1 MACLQSMDQQ
11 FLQMPNVDRLINIC
25 YNILVT
31 EDSGGFKKS
40 LIIPPRRYM
49 YHILFTSTRM
59 RLQRLI
65 LRGRFLILGNKY

>member
-31 EDSGGFKKS
+31 EDSGGSKK
-40 LIIPPRRYM
+40 LNNTTEAIY
-49 YHILFTSTRM
+49 
-59 RLQRLI
+59 
-65 LRGRFLILGNKY
+65 